1 MYENTTWGTQ
11 IQFIWQQHG
20 LECNKNG
27 ARINYT
33 PWGTRADLRNESEPS
48 KKAHRRGELR

>member
-1 MYENTTWGTQ
+1 MKTL
-11 IQFIWQQHG
+11 HG
-20 LECNKNG
+20 VHKYSLFGSNMAWNITKNG

-48 KKAHRRGELR
+48 KNAHRRGELR